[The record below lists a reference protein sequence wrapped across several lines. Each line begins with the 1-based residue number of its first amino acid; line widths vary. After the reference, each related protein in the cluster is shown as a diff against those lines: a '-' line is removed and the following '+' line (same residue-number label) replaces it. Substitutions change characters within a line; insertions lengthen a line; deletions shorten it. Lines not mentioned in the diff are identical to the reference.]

1 MSTRDKIR
9 EMAAGVKPAGEP
21 KVTAPAGDA
30 TNGKAKEE
38 KAPRTKAAP
47 KVAQD
52 CKCAVPDAPG
62 TNGGCAGGKTK
73 GVFAPGHDA
82 KLTGYL
88 TREVVAG
95 RLTAEQAVEDL
106 KTKGGS
112 ALLQGKLKAAISRE
126 TDKAARK
133 AKAERERNEA
143 KAEKEAKMQL
153 ARDEAAKVK
162 AENAAKAE
170 QAG

>member
-1 MSTRDKIR
+1 MSVREQIR
-9 EMAAGVKPAGEP
+9 QMKQGAKPEGTEAGTP
-21 KVTAPAGDA
+21 KVAAPEGQ
-30 TNGKAKEE
+30 KAEP
-38 KAPRTKAAP
+38 KAPRAKAAP
-47 KVAQD
+47 KEAVA
-52 CKCAVPDAPG
+52 CKCAVPDVKG
-62 TNGGCAGGKTK
+62 TNGGCNGGKTK

-95 RLTAEQAVEDL
+95 NMTADEAVEDL

-112 ALLQGKLKAAISRE
+112 ALLQGKLKAAITRE
-126 TDKAARK
+126 TEKAARK
-133 AKAERERNEA
+133 AKATQEREAA
-143 KAEKEAKMQL
+143 KAEKEAKLQF

-162 AENAAKAE
+162 AENEAK

>member
-9 EMAAGVKPAGEP
+9 EMAAGVKPTAEP
-21 KVTAPAGDA
+21 KVTAPASDA
-30 TNGKAKEE
+30 TNGKAEP
-38 KAPRTKAAP
+38 KAPRAKAAP

-52 CKCAVPDAPG
+52 CKCAVPDVPG

-95 RLTAEQAVEDL
+95 NLTAEQAVEDL

-133 AKAERERNEA
+133 AKAEKERADA

-162 AENAAKAE
+162 ADNAEKAKQDA
-170 QAG
+170 